1 MPRSAHLWQEGGL
14 TSGDG
19 TLRGRMWLGR
29 VPTQG
34 REEFMYLWDGCRD
47 DAPYSFRHRLI
58 VVASDK
64 APWPVD
70 RSFAI
75 KQTVCYAQT

>member
-1 MPRSAHLWQEGGL
+1 MPRSAYLGQEGGL

-47 DAPYSFRHRLI
+47 DAPYSFRQQLMVGATDR
-58 VVASDK
+58 

-75 KQTVCYAQT
+75 KQTVCHAQT